1 MHINNRPLVQRNGQ
15 ERWLFEREFEIRAAL
30 KAVHPTNTFS
40 VDGLKITQRR
50 HSASLLEFG
59 IDPTPNILHPNWN
72 TLDSRRASTACA
84 FEQFRARA
92 WALGEFYTSLTSTFH
107 QLRQVTFVD
116 TSDRRPEGTLSDFN
130 LATCKR
136 RIARALTQLKR
147 TNPTF
152 WAFGIVEISA
162 TRTPDQMLVFEPHCH
177 LLVDNASDADL
188 RICLGAALKKGSA
201 ALRPVQL
208 KTVSDHANLA
218 RALGYFFKLVPELR
232 TEVQGDIGRSIKGR
246 TNHLRGTPGAEW
258 LAWMAA
264 HHISELLIGTGPP
277 ANSIRKFGEC
287 ELQPIVEK
295 LLRRCVKQPT
305 K

>member
-1 MHINNRPLVQRNGQ
+1 MTKKQNVRQGREL
-15 ERWLFEREFEIRAAL
+15 WLFEREFEIRAAL

-50 HSASLLEFG
+50 HSASLREFG
-59 IDPTPNILHPNWN
+59 VAHGTNILHPNWN
-72 TLDSRRASTACA
+72 TLDSRRASAACA

-92 WALGEFYTSLTSTFH
+92 WALGELRASLTSTFH
-107 QLRQVTFVD
+107 QLRQVMFVD
-116 TSDRRPEGTLSDFN
+116 TSDRHPGGTLSNFN
-130 LATCKR
+130 LATYKG
-136 RIARALTQLKR
+136 RITRALTQLKR
-147 TNPTF
+147 TKSSL

-162 TRTPDQMLVFEPHCH
+162 TRTPDNTLLFEPHCH
-177 LLVDNASDADL
+177 LLVDNASDANL
-188 RICLGAALKKGSA
+188 RICLGAALKKESA

-218 RALGYFFKLVPELR
+218 RTLGYFFKLVPELR

-246 TNHLRGTPGAEW
+246 TNHLRGTPRAEW

-264 HHISELLIGTGPP
+264 HHISELLISTGPP
-277 ANSIRKFGEC
+277 AHLIRHFGEC
-287 ELQPIVEK
+287 ELQPIIEK
-295 LLRRCVKQPT
+295 LLRRCVKQPA